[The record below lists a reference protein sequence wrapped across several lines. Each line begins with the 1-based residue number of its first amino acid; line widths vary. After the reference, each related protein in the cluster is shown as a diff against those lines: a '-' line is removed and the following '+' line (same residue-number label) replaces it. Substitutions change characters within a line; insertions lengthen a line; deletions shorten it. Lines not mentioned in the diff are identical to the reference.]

1 MSKKSDAGKKLGFW
15 AATSLVVG
23 SMIGSGIFSLPI
35 ALAEFGGISLFGWL
49 FAAAGAFT
57 IAKIMIY
64 LSKVIPTTG
73 GPYAYSRAGFGDL
86 LGFLIGWGY
95 WLSIMTTNAA
105 LVMTIISY
113 LGVFF
118 PVLVEKTL
126 LGLTVGMAILWIIT
140 TINSYSLKA
149 AGKTQVIAT
158 ALKLIPLAIITIG
171 GLFFINFA
179 HFSPLNISGQSSFQA
194 LTVTTAYCLFAFLGL
209 EAATIPAGSIESPE
223 KTVPRATLLGTVFV
237 TVIYMLS
244 SFSLFGILPPEEI
257 SSTVSP
263 FADAAAKIWGANAMY
278 FVAAGACI
286 SALGTLNGWVL
297 MQGQMALGVAKDGLF
312 PKAFAQVNKNLSPTF
327 GIIVSSIIATAL
339 VLLNQSKGLS
349 GIYRYMVLLTTVLN
363 LVAYIFSIGAFA
375 LFAAER
381 KFNLKPTYTNTALAT
396 IAFGFSIWMII
407 GSGETAV
414 MAGFIGLIAGVPV
427 YIWNKRKR

>member
-1 MSKKSDAGKKLGFW
+1 MSNNSLSSKKLGFW

-49 FAAAGAFT
+49 IAAAGAFT
-57 IAKIMIY
+57 CAKIMIA
-64 LSKVIPTTG
+64 LSKVIPVTG

-86 LGFLIGWGY
+86 LGFLVGWGY

-118 PVLVEKTL
+118 PILVEQTIVGL
-126 LGLTVGMAILWIIT
+126 LVGVAILWVIT
-140 TINSYSLKA
+140 TINGHSLKA
-149 AGKTQVIAT
+149 AGKTQLVAT
-158 ALKLIPLAIITIG
+158 VLKLIPLAIITIG
-171 GLFFINFA
+171 GLFFINFS

-194 LTVTTAYCLFAFLGL
+194 ITVTTAYCLFAFLGL
-209 EAATIPAGSIESPE
+209 EAATIPAGSIKNAE
-223 KTVPRATLLGTVFV
+223 KTVPRATLLGTMFV
-237 TVIYMLS
+237 TAIYMLS

-257 SSTVSP
+257 ANTVSP
-263 FADAAAKIWGANAMY
+263 FADAASKIWGANAMY

-297 MQGQMALGVAKDGLF
+297 MQGQMALGVAQDGLF
-312 PKAFAQVNKNLSPTF
+312 PKAFAKVNKNLSPTF
-327 GIIVSSIIATAL
+327 GIVVSSCIATLL
-339 VLLNQSKGLS
+339 VLVNQSKGLS
-349 GIYRYMVLLTTVLN
+349 GIYTYMVLLTTVFN

-375 LFAAER
+375 LFGAER
-381 KFNLKPTYTNTALAT
+381 KYGLKPTVTNIVLSI

-414 MAGFIGLIAGVPV
+414 MAGFIGLLAGIPV

>member
-1 MSKKSDAGKKLGFW
+1 MSDQNNSTKKLGFW

-35 ALAEFGGISLFGWL
+35 ALAGFGGISLFGWL
-49 FAAAGAFT
+49 IAAAGAFT
-57 IAKIMIY
+57 IAKIMIQ
-64 LSKVIPTTG
+64 LSKIIPTTG
-73 GPYAYSRAGFGDL
+73 GPYAFSRAGFGDL

-118 PVLVEKTL
+118 PVLIENTFFG
-126 LGLTVGMAILWIIT
+126 LGVGILILWAVT
-140 TINSYSLKA
+140 GINGHSLKA
-149 AGKTQVIAT
+149 AGKTQLVAT
-158 ALKLIPLAIITIG
+158 ILKIIPLAIITIG
-171 GLFFINFA
+171 GLFFINWS
-179 HFSPLNISGQSSFQA
+179 HFSPLNISGQSTFQA
-194 LTVTTAYCLFAFLGL
+194 ITVTTAYCLFAFLGL
-209 EAATIPAGSIESPE
+209 EAATIPAGSIQSPE

-237 TVIYMLS
+237 TIIYMLS
-244 SFSLFGILPPEEI
+244 SFSLFAVLPPEAVAN
-257 SSTVSP
+257 TVSP
-263 FADAAAKIWGANAMY
+263 FSDAASKIWGANAMY

-297 MQGQMALGVAKDGLF
+297 MQGQMSLGVAKDGLF
-312 PKAFAQVNKNLSPTF
+312 PKAFARVNKNLSPTF
-327 GIIVSSIIATAL
+327 GIVVSSVIATVL

-363 LVAYIFSIGAFA
+363 LVAYIFSIAAFA
-375 LFAAER
+375 LFTAE
-381 KFNLKPTYTNTALAT
+381 KKYGLKPSLTNVILS
-396 IAFGFSIWMII
+396 IVAFGFSIWMII

-414 MAGFIGLIAGVPV
+414 MAGFIGLLAGIPV
-427 YIWNKRKR
+427 YIWNKRKQ